1 MRDCDK
7 MKEKSRGIS
16 LEPFVQ
22 FSESFMSIKGW
33 KDWQPNLL
41 AGFTTKNGGISDFP
55 FQSMNTAFHVFDL
68 DGKVIENRRI
78 LADQLHFPVER
89 WVGAEQT
96 HEASI
101 LKIDKS
107 HAGLGALD
115 YKTALKATDGL
126 YTKESGILLT
136 LCFADCVPVY
146 FMAPNHH
153 LIGIVHAGWKGTVA
167 GIGSSMIDIWRQVEG
182 VQPEEIYAAI
192 GPSICQNCYTVDKK
206 VINYLE
212 VILEEQTKTAYNQI
226 TENQYQ
232 LDLKLANALIL
243 QKAGILPENIMTTGF
258 CTSCDDSYF
267 FSHRRD
273 EGKTGRMLGLIGWKE
288 E

>member
-1 MRDCDK
+1 
-7 MKEKSRGIS
+7 MKEKLRGIS

-22 FSESFMSIKGW
+22 YSESFLSIKEW
-33 KDWQPNLL
+33 ENKHPNLL
-41 AGFTTKNGGISDFP
+41 AGFTTKTGGISDFP
-55 FQSMNTAFHVFDL
+55 FHSMNTAFHVFDQ
-68 DGKVIENRRI
+68 DEKVKENRRI
-78 LADQLHFPVER
+78 LGDQLHFPVER

-101 LKIDKS
+101 VKIEDS
-107 HAGLGALD
+107 HAGLGSLD
-115 YKTALKATDGL
+115 YQTALKATDGL
-126 YTKESGILLT
+126 YTKNSGILLT

-146 FMAPNHH
+146 LIAPRHH

-167 GIGSSMIDIWRQVEG
+167 GIGSSMVEIWGQVEG

-206 VINYLE
+206 VINNLE

-226 TENQYQ
+226 TENQFQ
-232 LDLKLANALIL
+232 LDLKRANALIL
-243 QKAGILPENIMTTGF
+243 QKAGILPEKIVTTNF

-273 EGKTGRMLGLIGWKE
+273 EGKTGRMLGVIGWKE